1 MKRLL
6 VVALSVPGYNRS
18 GGDYWIYTL
27 LSMLAR
33 RHQVTLLALYPHP
46 PEEQEEYQKAV
57 EQLGVEV
64 IVGLRQRSLKEILA
78 RGYDAAILEFYYV
91 SEMVADEI
99 RFYQPLLP
107 IAVDTHDVHFMREAR
122 MAQMLND
129 AQRLAESETTRRR
142 ELTAYRKSDLLI
154 VRTPYETQA
163 LLQLDTSF
171 DIFTVPV
178 MYAVRGESIPEKR
191 QPNSLL
197 FVGWFKHLPNVDG
210 LLYFCDEILPRVKKN
225 LPEVHLT
232 VVGGDA
238 PAEIQALSSET
249 VKLTG
254 RVESV
259 HPYLDSHRV
268 SIAPLRYGA
277 GMKTKVIESL
287 ASGVPTVTTSV
298 GAEGI
303 GLIHGR
309 HAFIADT
316 PDEFA
321 QAVVRLCQDDE
332 LWHQMSVASR
342 RFVEAYC
349 SLEVVEQQIESL
361 VEKLTS
367 LRPKRLTLAEKFPL
381 LRRKAFE
388 KLARTFAR

>member
-1 MKRLL
+1 LL

-27 LSMLAR
+27 LGILAR

-46 PEEQEEYQKAV
+46 PQEQEEYQKAI

-64 IVGLRQRSLKEILA
+64 VVGLRQRSLKDLLA

-91 SEMVADEI
+91 SEMIADDI
-99 RFYQPLLP
+99 RFYQPQLP
-107 IAVDTHDVHFMREAR
+107 IAIDTHDVHFLREAR
-122 MAQMLND
+122 MAQVLND
-129 AQRLAESETTRRR
+129 AQMLAESETTRRR
-142 ELTAYRKSDLLI
+142 ELAAYRKADLLI

-163 LLQLDTSF
+163 LLHQEASF
-171 DIFTVPV
+171 EIFTAPV
-178 MYAVRGESIPEKR
+178 MFAVRGESLPEKR

-197 FVGWFKHLPNVDG
+197 FVGWFKHPPNVDG
-210 LLYFCDEILPRVKKN
+210 LLYFCDEILPLVKKA
-225 LPEVHLT
+225 LPEVRLT

-238 PAEIQALSSET
+238 PPEIQALSSET
-249 VKLTG
+249 VRLTG

-259 HPYLDSHRV
+259 TPYLDSHRV
-268 SIAPLRYGA
+268 AIAPLRYGA

-303 GLIHGR
+303 GLVHGR

-321 QAVVRLCQDDE
+321 QAIVRLCQDDE
-332 LWHQMSVASR
+332 LWRQVSVASR
-342 RFVEAYC
+342 RFVEQHC
-349 SLEVVEQQIESL
+349 SLEVAERQIEVL
-361 VEKLTS
+361 VERLTH
-367 LRPKRLTLAEKFPL
+367 LRPKRLTLVEKLPIYRRKAWAKAAAL
-381 LRRKAFE
+381 LRRH
-388 KLARTFAR
+388 